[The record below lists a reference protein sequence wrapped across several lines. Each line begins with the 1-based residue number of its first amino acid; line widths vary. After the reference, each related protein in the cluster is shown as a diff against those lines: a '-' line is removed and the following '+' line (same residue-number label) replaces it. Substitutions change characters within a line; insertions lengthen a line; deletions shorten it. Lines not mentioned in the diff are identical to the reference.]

1 MESNIHEDR
10 SGRDTKPS
18 WKNLVAIQATSRQVG
33 SSRFL
38 SRSGEVG
45 DGGQLHIDS
54 RMN

>member
-33 SSRFL
+33 SPYFL
-38 SRSGEVG
+38 QGVG
-45 DGGQLHIDS
+45 K
-54 RMN
+54 